1 MSKSRWWWLFSG
13 ATHSKYFSL
22 FKGGN
27 FWFSSAIK
35 EKKKVSNKYLV
46 SLLEILLWEIW
57 TAIHYVID
65 IKYSVLYIFTLNM
78 SLMMIIHTKKIMKI
92 GQYIMSKD
100 DIKISKWIILIKISR
115 LLVIGYA
122 SCGDL
127 YTLELIDPII

>member
-1 MSKSRWWWLFSG
+1 M
-13 ATHSKYFSL
+13 
-22 FKGGN
+22 
-27 FWFSSAIK
+27 
-35 EKKKVSNKYLV
+35 
-46 SLLEILLWEIW
+46 
-57 TAIHYVID
+57 ID